1 MYAHEHV
8 QKVLKIVDMF
18 SIPNVSHDAIMLR
31 VFPITLMGEAKRWKD
46 KLHAMMI
53 VTSYI
58 LEKNL
63 TFRGGGYDNCE
74 GMHQTKE
81 CPLSDEGGTIK
92 EVKYGEFGKPFPSN
106 DGNEARYRVGVL
118 GYYIRV
124 ENRPPFGE
132 KKPSLEETY

>member
-1 MYAHEHV
+1 MPLPRSFESIQDMAPIH
-8 QKVLKIVDMF
+8 KI
-18 SIPNVSHDAIMLR
+18 
-31 VFPITLMGEAKRWKD
+31 G
-46 KLHAMMI
+46 MMEQA
-53 VTSYI
+53 
-58 LEKNL
+58 L
-63 TFRGGGYDNCE
+63 GYDNCE